1 MKEMDF
7 SVKLTETRKIKGLTQ
22 EEVAERCN
30 LNVRTIQRI
39 ESGQVNPRAHTIR
52 AISDVLEINPSNPKE
67 VEDRSFIW
75 HIKDLF
81 NFKTH
86 KMRKFTVLS
95 SSALLILVSIFFISG
110 SIQAQSKIL
119 APKSG
124 LTITYNEDKSVKR
137 IDAVYTNELTLDS
150 LIEISEELMEH
161 GVIVNYRSM
170 AFDKTGHLTSIECEM
185 KVKETETGG
194 GFSVKGLDT
203 TNKKHHFGFYVNNSK
218 DAKDRSC
225 TGACW

>member
-7 SVKLTETRKIKGLTQ
+7 SVKLTETRKSKGLTQ

-39 ESGQVNPRAHTIR
+39 ESGQVKPRAHTIR
-52 AISDVLEINPSNPKE
+52 TISDALEINLSNSAE
-67 VEDRSFIW
+67 IGDRSFIW

-95 SSALLILVSIFFISG
+95 SSALLILVTIIFISG
-110 SIQAQSKIL
+110 SIQAQTKNP

-124 LTITYNEDKSVKR
+124 LTITYNEDKSINR

-150 LIEISEELMEH
+150 LFEISEELVEH
-161 GVIVNYRSM
+161 GVIVTYRSM

-194 GFSVKGLDT
+194 AFSVKDLDT
-203 TNKKHHFGFYVNNSK
+203 ANKKHHFGFYVNNSK
-218 DAKDRSC
+218 DAKERSC

>member
-1 MKEMDF
+1 MKEIDF
-7 SVKLTETRKIKGLTQ
+7 SIKLTETRKVEKLTQ
-22 EEVAERCN
+22 EEVAEKCN

-39 ESGQVNPRAHTIR
+39 ESGQVKPRAHTIR
-52 AISDVLEINPSNPKE
+52 AISDVLEIDLSTPME
-67 VEDRSFIW
+67 IEDRSFIW

-95 SSALLILVSIFFISG
+95 SSALLILVAIFFISG
-110 SIQAQSKIL
+110 SIQAQSKNP

-124 LTITYNEDKSVKR
+124 LTIAYNVNNSIQR

-150 LIEISEELMEH
+150 LIEISEELIEH
-161 GVIVNYRSM
+161 GVLVTYRSM
-170 AFDKTGHLTSIECEM
+170 AFDETGHLTSIECEM
-185 KVKETETGG
+185 KIKDTENGG
-194 GFSVKGLDT
+194 SFSVKDLDSI
-203 TNKKHHFGFYVNNSK
+203 NKEHHFGFYINNSK

-225 TGACW
+225 TGACL